1 MDVAG
6 PRIDDPSAVRRALG
20 APGARNPAGFDV
32 ANDSMRAARFDA
44 YGPAREVLR
53 VVRNARVPQPDADE
67 ILVRIVASSVNPID
81 CAVRSGYGRAYFEL
95 KTGNRPPMCP
105 GRDVAGHVVAVG
117 SGVRDFRPGDA
128 VYAATLGNANAEWV
142 LVPEAWAAPKPAS
155 LSFAEA
161 ASLPYVALT
170 TWTALVTHAGLTPK
184 NAVGK
189 RVVIPRAAGG
199 VGSFATQLVKAW
211 GGEVAAICSA
221 RNVALVRSLGAD
233 SVIDY
238 TQRDPAAVLR
248 DFDIGFDTAFETE
261 SMLLDS
267 LKVGADAA
275 YVSIVAPKLR
285 LIDEHGLEDGLRR
298 GDALFAERVVAQRA
312 LGRRYHWSFA
322 QPDGAALRQIG
333 RLTDEGRIRAVIDRT
348 FALDQIVDAH
358 EYCESGQA
366 QGKIVVRVAD
376 EPDS

>member
-1 MDVAG
+1 M
-6 PRIDDPSAVRRALG
+6 IRRRC
-20 APGARNPAGFDV
+20 GARWARPTRDPAGTDV
-32 ANDSMRAARFDA
+32 VNDSMCAAQFDA
-44 YGPAREVLR
+44 DGPAREVLR
-53 VVRNARVPQPDADE
+53 VALDTPVPQPDADE
-67 ILVRIVASSVNPID
+67 ILVRVVASSVNPID

-105 GRDVAGHVVAVG
+105 GRDVAGLVAAVG
-117 SGVRDFRPGDA
+117 SRVRDFRPGDA
-128 VYAATLGNANAEWV
+128 VYAATLGNANAELV
-142 LVPEAWAAPKPAS
+142 RVPEAWAAPKPAS
-155 LSFAEA
+155 LSFAQA

-170 TWTALVTHAGLTPK
+170 TWTALVTHAGLTPE
-184 NAVGK
+184 NAPGK

-199 VGSFATQLVKAW
+199 VGTFATQLVKAW
-211 GGEVAAICSA
+211 GGEVAAICST
-221 RNVALVRSLGAD
+221 RNVALVRNLGAD
-233 SVIDY
+233 LIIDY
-238 TQRDPAAVLR
+238 TKQDPAAVLR
-248 DFDIGFDTAFETE
+248 DIDIGFDTSFDTE
-261 SMLLDS
+261 EMLLDS
-267 LKVGADAA
+267 LKIGADAA
-275 YVSIVAPKLR
+275 YVSIVAPKLK

-298 GDALFAERVVAQRA
+298 GDALFADRVAAQRA
-312 LGRRYHWSFA
+312 LRRRYYWSFA